1 MVARGAIATSSAS
14 SRPAHTKCILIW
26 RVVGVLIPRVAQHSG
41 LDRTAEAARDGQV
54 STDAVSR
61 MRRCA
66 VPSFTARDLDE
77 LCCSPHH
84 EQVILAGAG
93 LRLTHHE

>member
-1 MVARGAIATSSAS
+1 MPASPSPSARQGSRWCSSVRLDAGCLLGPRATACDAS
-14 SRPAHTKCILIW
+14 LAWTGRP
-26 RVVGVLIPRVAQHSG
+26 RQHG
-41 LDRTAEAARDGQV
+41 NGQV

-77 LCCSPHH
+77 LCFSPHH

-93 LRLTHHE
+93 MRLTHHE